1 MDYNKHYNSILLLSV
16 VLMGIMLLASYFFI
30 QKQFLESSI
39 AILIIVIIGYQV
51 IKKLTSQHKL
61 VSDFFDSI
69 KYRDFTRY
77 YDNHTGNPDADY
89 LHQRFNE
96 ITTILR
102 NLNTEKETHNI
113 YLAKILAMIQTGI
126 LAFDVK
132 TGDIIWIN
140 ETFSSMLGIP
150 SIKNITFLD
159 KRRQDLFQLIT
170 GQLNPSESNI
180 QLNINNQ
187 KQNMLFSCTDFE
199 AEQAS
204 FRLVV
209 LQNIDDTH
217 NQIESEAWKKLL
229 SVMTHEIMN
238 SIAPIASLTE
248 TLQSHIRANMLESTP
263 IDMTD
268 MDAGLETIHR
278 RSEGLMKFAQT
289 YRSLSKITHIDAST
303 LKLADIFEGLKQLMH
318 TEITNKGINLIFQV
332 EPADLD
338 VEVDTYLI
346 EQVLINLIL
355 NAADAVLD
363 HDNPTIKCFAS
374 RSLEGVVTIK
384 VSDNGKGIPA
394 EVLENIFIPFFTT
407 KKNGSGIGL
416 SLSKQIMLLHK
427 GKILVNS
434 VLDKGTTVSLVFPNN
449 A

>member
-238 SIAPIASLTE
+238 SIA
-248 TLQSHIRANMLESTP
+248 
-263 IDMTD
+263 
-268 MDAGLETIHR
+268 
-278 RSEGLMKFAQT
+278 
-289 YRSLSKITHIDAST
+289 
-303 LKLADIFEGLKQLMH
+303 
-318 TEITNKGINLIFQV
+318 
-332 EPADLD
+332 
-338 VEVDTYLI
+338 
-346 EQVLINLIL
+346 
-355 NAADAVLD
+355 
-363 HDNPTIKCFAS
+363 
-374 RSLEGVVTIK
+374 
-384 VSDNGKGIPA
+384 
-394 EVLENIFIPFFTT
+394 
-407 KKNGSGIGL
+407 
-416 SLSKQIMLLHK
+416 
-427 GKILVNS
+427 
-434 VLDKGTTVSLVFPNN
+434 
-449 A
+449 

>member
-1 MDYNKHYNSILLLSV
+1 MAT
-16 VLMGIMLLASYFFI
+16 MLLASYLLI
-30 QKQFLESSI
+30 QKQFLES
-39 AILIIVIIGYQV
+39 IIVFLVIIIIGFQL
-51 IKKLTSQHKL
+51 IKKLNAHNKL

-77 YDNHTGNPDADY
+77 YDNHTGNTDADY

-96 ITTILR
+96 ITSILR

-113 YLAKILAMIQTGI
+113 YLVKILEMIQTGI

-140 ETFSSMLGIP
+140 ETFCRMLDIP
-150 SIKNITFLD
+150 SIKNITFLE
-159 KRRQDLFQLIT
+159 KRRQDLFQLVT
-170 GQLNPSESNI
+170 GQLNPSGSNI
-180 QLNINNQ
+180 QLNVNNQ

-199 AEQAS
+199 AEQGA

-248 TLQSHIRANMLESTP
+248 TLQSHIRSNMVDKTP

-289 YRSLSKITHIDAST
+289 YRSLSKITHIDTSNV
-303 LKLADIFEGLKQLMH
+303 KLNDIFEGLEQLLH
-318 TEITNKGINLIFQV
+318 AEFGNKGIDLSFQID
-332 EPADLD
+332 PIDLD

-355 NAADAVLD
+355 NAADAVQKN
-363 HDNPTIKCFAS
+363 DNPSIKCMAS

-384 VSDNGKGIPA
+384 VSDNGKGIPP

-434 VLDKGTTVSLVFPNN
+434 VLEKGTTVSLVFPNN